1 MLPLQTAYI
10 RPSFVRFDNCLNL
23 HETVLPFRFRV
34 QPPWRRR
41 GWFFPRLRTR
51 YVLVQLWAS
60 TTRKHQ
66 ASVLYLWVL
75 GPTIQQSKDTHRGNP
90 RTRLLFF
97 LSPVNL
103 SARVVVVFQDMHVWN
118 YLESNISLSFT
129 LHDTLRSV
137 QLNHFSLFSF
147 LFSPLH
153 FDFNHFTVW
162 TVEIVQLWKHFTSV
176 SCFFFFHTALYLQ
189 ASANNPFLFFYP
201 PCI

>member
-10 RPSFVRFDNCLNL
+10 RPSFVRFDNCLTL

-118 YLESNISLSFT
+118 YLESNISVFHTARYPQVSAT
-129 LHDTLRSV
+129 E
-137 QLNHFSLFSF
+137 SLFTF
-147 LFSPLH
+147 LLFVFSVALWFQSLH
-153 FDFNHFTVW
+153 SLDSWNNSTLKA
-162 TVEIVQLWKHFTSV
+162 IYLYQL
-176 SCFFFFHTALYLQ
+176 FFFHTALYLQ
-189 ASANNPFLFFYP
+189 VSANNPFLFFYP